1 MIRVG
6 EIVTWPKVRAFMVE
20 YAPLL
25 TPFKL
30 HMIENRAK
38 IEKQIYIGRQHVR
51 TCLRKRTP
59 RPEPRSVLL
68 DGTTPNPRLDPH
80 IPNRSM
86 SPSNTDPE
94 NPISVD
100 TDVEAAFIRGS
111 RWFFR
116 RGHAKVSPPP
126 TSGATTPQYSSS
138 SRDPLRMPAIRR
150 KWTSELLS
158 PTLNAPLRQ
167 KPDRLILYFS

>member
-1 MIRVG
+1 MAESKSIYNLICAG
-6 EIVTWPKVRAFMVE
+6 
-20 YAPLL
+20 LL
-25 TPFKL
+25 TLFKL

-38 IEKQIYIGRQHVR
+38 IEKQIYIGRQYVR
-51 TCLRKRTP
+51 TSLRRRNP
-59 RPEPRSVLL
+59 RPESRSMLL
-68 DGTTPNPRLDPH
+68 DSTTPNPRLDPH
-80 IPNRSM
+80 IPLRSL
-86 SPSNTDPE
+86 SPPNTDSE

-138 SRDPLRMPAIRR
+138 SRDPLRVPAIRR

-158 PTLNAPLRQ
+158 PTLNAPL
-167 KPDRLILYFS
+167 KHERLIS